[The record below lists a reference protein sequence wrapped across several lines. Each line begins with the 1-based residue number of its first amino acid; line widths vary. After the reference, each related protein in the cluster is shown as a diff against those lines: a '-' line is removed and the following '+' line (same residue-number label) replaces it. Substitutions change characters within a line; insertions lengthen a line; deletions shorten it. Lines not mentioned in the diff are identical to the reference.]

1 MGVHIPL
8 VGRQRHPHRQRP
20 TRPFQPPIGEEV
32 MHKLNT
38 LGDEGWEID
47 HITAAPL
54 TTGWISFVFVG
65 RSAEGRGLERLNF

>member
-1 MGVHIPL
+1 
-8 VGRQRHPHRQRP
+8 
-20 TRPFQPPIGEEV
+20 